1 MCILVFWIEQK
12 ESATWVL
19 STFATFA
26 SDLIRLVC
34 FHGNTLLS
42 IWSFL
47 KCHII
52 STIRLFRAYSSI
64 HSNTESENL
73 VSVKQSWT
81 KKSMV
86 SSTKFLFMGGGGL
99 RAGVGRVTEHLL
111 LNWIQA
117 QAVKRCYYL
126 TINVICSS
134 SSHLAHLPLPPG
146 RLVPTLVRSG
156 KFPERTH
163 FRWASTYS

>member
-12 ESATWVL
+12 ESATWIL

-26 SDLIRLVC
+26 TDLIRLVC

-81 KKSMV
+81 KRSMV
-86 SSTKFLFMGGGGL
+86 SSIKFLSMGGGT
-99 RAGVGRVTEHLL
+99 AKGRGGEGHWTLTFKLNPSTGSEKVLL
-111 LNWIQA
+111 LNN
-117 QAVKRCYYL
+117 KCDL
-126 TINVICSS
+126 FKFF
-134 SSHLAHLPLPPG
+134 PLGSP
-146 RLVPTLVRSG
+146 SI
-156 KFPERTH
+156 
-163 FRWASTYS
+163 ASRKTCANFGQIR